1 MVGRIKATF
10 KNLLDNEVEWMD
22 EESKVVAREKCD
34 YVDPKI
40 GYAEFYKNKTYLAE
54 GIKSVNVLV
63 SFYFLNCVF
72 HIG

>member
-1 MVGRIKATF
+1 
-10 KNLLDNEVEWMD
+10 MD

-72 HIG
+72 HIGWQHPCWCFFAYILK